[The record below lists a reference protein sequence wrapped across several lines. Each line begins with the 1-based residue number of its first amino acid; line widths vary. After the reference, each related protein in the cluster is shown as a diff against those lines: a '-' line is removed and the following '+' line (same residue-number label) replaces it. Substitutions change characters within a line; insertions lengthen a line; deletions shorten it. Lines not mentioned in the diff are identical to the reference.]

1 MQIRAGELLRAIRL
15 PRRGGFTPPAS
26 VTTAAPAWRHYYRKV
41 GTRKAQAISKVC
53 FAGLL
58 HREGPTI
65 QHVRIALGSVAPI
78 PLRCVKTEALLRG
91 QPPTPDLIRAAQ
103 AELAQEI
110 LPIDDMRSS
119 AAYRSRVAQNLL
131 AEFLAATKDRI

>member
-1 MQIRAGELLRAIRL
+1 
-15 PRRGGFTPPAS
+15 
-26 VTTAAPAWRHYYRKV
+26 
-41 GTRKAQAISKVC
+41 
-53 FAGLL
+53 
-58 HREGPTI
+58 
-65 QHVRIALGSVAPI
+65 VRIALGSVAPI